1 MIAYSLKT
9 RSFVS
14 TWFSLI
20 FFGLLALYLGFIE
33 FFQDS
38 RIEINAKNLLVN
50 PIQSDFLS
58 KVHVIRFK
66 NRLGQFAIKKEK
78 EEWLLYEPRVIPAKL
93 QTINSIIG
101 QLNRIKVQTVH
112 EYEPIN
118 IESFTLD
125 KPSIEIDLITQ
136 KQNKLNIKFGIIN
149 RINETSYMT
158 VSGHNLIFQTQML
171 NSPFEKLELSDF
183 VDSNVFSVQADNI
196 KRISVY
202 HGKNSEPHNVLE
214 YKSENWI
221 SKRYKTI
228 SNENTH
234 KKIQNLL
241 GIKTHMIVDKTNDEL
256 SSFISNYLA
265 SPLYRVVIQTKEGKK
280 LIYKISTLTKAINEL
295 KIEKRQYFI
304 MSASNRPY
312 PFLINK
318 SYMNRFI
325 IRYSDLRR

>member
-149 RINETSYMT
+149 RINEIVTT
-158 VSGHNLIFQTQML
+158 
-171 NSPFEKLELSDF
+171 K
-183 VDSNVFSVQADNI
+183 SV
-196 KRISVY
+196 
-202 HGKNSEPHNVLE
+202 
-214 YKSENWI
+214 
-221 SKRYKTI
+221 
-228 SNENTH
+228 
-234 KKIQNLL
+234 
-241 GIKTHMIVDKTNDEL
+241 
-256 SSFISNYLA
+256 
-265 SPLYRVVIQTKEGKK
+265 
-280 LIYKISTLTKAINEL
+280 
-295 KIEKRQYFI
+295 
-304 MSASNRPY
+304 
-312 PFLINK
+312 
-318 SYMNRFI
+318 
-325 IRYSDLRR
+325 